1 MSNNPASPKKVVP
14 NNPRIQNTK
23 SREQQPSKPSSA
35 SASVSVTKSAS
46 SSHSR
51 DSTSLRSSPR
61 PETPTSPR
69 NSTPQRDST
78 PQRGSTPRKDS
89 TPHRDDI
96 SQRSST
102 PTNKKPVTQ
111 VVGDR
116 TTSGSTP
123 VREVSKEVKKSVTPE
138 PVRSPRPLSSG
149 FTPINS
155 NKPTAKPVTK
165 LAPILVTPESGDASK
180 SKPLPSPKRQ
190 VSVDNTEVNHKRSKS
205 ASGHPVTASSSSS
218 TSASASASASK
229 TRVTPTPE
237 VRQPSIA
244 KGATVTTTDNTPTS
258 EQSKGSIMK
267 EQCDRCGKTFSR
279 ISDKER
285 HENAFMKQT
294 PILCPVP
301 DCPGGDYKYCNS
313 THLSNHS
320 LNVHARRPKLERPYL
335 CPFEGCEKRYAA
347 TRGLQIHEAKH
358 KNAFKCDFCGIP
370 QGSENRL
377 KVHVEKRSPYIC
389 KLDHEGDDVPSEGL
403 KFCGYYTYRDH
414 HKECHGDAQIQ
425 PRRPKDVSED

>member
-1 MSNNPASPKKVVP
+1 MSNNPTSPKKVVP
-14 NNPRIQNTK
+14 NSPRTQSTK
-23 SREQQPSKPSSA
+23 SHEQSSPRPA

-46 SSHSR
+46 PSHSR
-51 DSTSLRSSPR
+51 NPTPLRSSPR
-61 PETPTSPR
+61 PKTPTSPR
-69 NSTPQRDST
+69 NSTPQ
-78 PQRGSTPRKDS
+78 KDS
-89 TPHRDDI
+89 TPHRDNT

-123 VREVSKEVKKSVTPE
+123 VREVPKEVKKSVTPE
-138 PVRSPRPLSSG
+138 PVRSPRLLSSG

-155 NKPTAKPVTK
+155 NKPTARPVTK
-165 LAPILVTPESGDASK
+165 LAPILVTPETGDADK

-205 ASGHPVTASSSSS
+205 ASGHPVTVSSSSS
-218 TSASASASASK
+218 TSASASASK

-258 EQSKGSIMK
+258 EQSKGSKMK
-267 EQCDRCGKTFSR
+267 FQCNRCGKTFGR
-279 ISDKER
+279 ITDKER
-285 HENAFMKQT
+285 HENTFTGAA

-320 LNVHARRPKLERPYL
+320 LNVHASKLKLERPYL
-335 CPFEGCEKRYAA
+335 CPFEGCEKRYTG
-347 TRGLQIHEAKH
+347 TRGLHIYEAKH

-370 QGSENRL
+370 QGTENRL